1 LGERAH
7 VPGIGVLT
15 WEFRAREGAR
25 QVGGGS
31 LWRAAPRV
39 SIIRCSHGDATM
51 KRTYQPHTR
60 RRKKTHG
67 FRIRMRT
74 RAGRKILAR
83 RRAKGRARLGA

>member
-1 LGERAH
+1 
-7 VPGIGVLT
+7 
-15 WEFRAREGAR
+15 
-25 QVGGGS
+25 
-31 LWRAAPRV
+31 
-39 SIIRCSHGDATM
+39 M